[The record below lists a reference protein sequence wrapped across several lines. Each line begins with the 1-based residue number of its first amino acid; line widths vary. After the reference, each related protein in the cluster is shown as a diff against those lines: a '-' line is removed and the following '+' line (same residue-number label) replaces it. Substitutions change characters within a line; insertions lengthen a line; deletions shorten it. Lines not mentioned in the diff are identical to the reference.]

1 MSGIEE
7 RKKARYQRIHNQLKA
22 LVIKSENITSRMA
35 TINAI
40 LYHKM
45 DGFFWVGFYLLHDK
59 KLQVGPYQGPVAC
72 LELPYQTGVC
82 WASITSGK
90 PVLVPDVHAFPGHI
104 ACDARSKS
112 EVVIPCRNK
121 AGQVIGVLDIDSNLL
136 GNFDEVDV
144 LELQKIVDLLNQ

>member
-1 MSGIEE
+1 MSDIKN
-7 RKKARYQRIHNQLKA
+7 RKKARYQRVYNQLKL
-22 LVIKSENITSRMA
+22 LVIKSENLTSRMA

-45 DGFFWVGFYLLHDK
+45 DGFFWVGFYLLDDK

-82 WASITSGK
+82 WEGIKTGQ
-90 PVLVPDVHAFPGHI
+90 PVLVPDVHSFPGHI

-121 AGQVIGVLDIDSNLL
+121 AGLITGVLDIDSNLL
-136 GNFDEVDV
+136 GNFDESDV
-144 LELQKIVDLLNQ
+144 QELQKIVDLLNL